1 LDIFPPDS
9 GLVDVHKIHLN
20 SLSSFWGEL
29 QIDLLLR
36 LPGGELWAVEIKN
49 SLSPRLE
56 KGFHL
61 AHADLK
67 PFRSFA
73 VYPGNDRYPI
83 NKNVDAISLLE
94 ICRLL
99 AEMSRNTGE

>member
-1 LDIFPPDS
+1 MAFRTS
-9 GLVDVHKIHLN
+9 AGA
-20 SLSSFWGEL
+20 E
-29 QIDLLLR
+29 IDLLLR

-67 PFRSFA
+67 PSRSFA
-73 VYPGNDRYPI
+73 VYPGKDRYPL

-94 ICRLL
+94 ICTLL
-99 AEMSRNTGE
+99 AGTGRNTL